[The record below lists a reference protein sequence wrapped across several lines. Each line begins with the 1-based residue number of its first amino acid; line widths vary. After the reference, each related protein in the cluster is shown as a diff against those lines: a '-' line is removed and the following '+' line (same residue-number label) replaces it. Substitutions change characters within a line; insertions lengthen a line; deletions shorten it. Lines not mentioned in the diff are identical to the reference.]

1 MSTWT
6 AGRLKGFITSVLRA
20 GARRWPPKFETLS
33 DACIGQKIN
42 IKTGRVAKHY
52 SCNICKCEFTSK
64 DIEVDHI
71 SPVVDPSTGFIDWN
85 TFIDRL
91 YCSKENLQAICLI
104 CHKKK
109 SKDERERARLHK
121 MQTK

>member
-42 IKTGRVAKHY
+42 TKTGRVAKHY
-52 SCNICKCEFTSK
+52 SCNICKGEFTSK

-71 SPVVDPSTGFIDWN
+71 SPVVDPDTGFIDWN

-91 YCSKENLQAICLI
+91 YCSKENLQAICKT
-104 CHKKK
+104 CHKIKTK
-109 SKDERERARLHK
+109 QERHSK
-121 MQTK
+121 